1 MPKREIYIAGD
12 YDGCFDILFKEILNK
27 IIDEIVIKYYPLI
40 LWGLAKKMLLQFSE
54 EYEAWSS
61 SLAASSMSK
70 KERIKTG
77 IDDFLKKSCMRFSYQ
92 ALNAMAIFLEIKK
105 ELLDRLKEIT
115 TPKKEGEE
123 VEVILLIGSARQ
135 SEELEQEGIQL
146 NNNGH
151 CKENFEKFVESK
163 KNNHVKWR
171 FKGQYFNSDNKKDD
185 SFKTGLLGKQLT
197 FINNSLKEGNSA
209 EFYFFDDRHDIL
221 DVLIKH
227 FLKEEN
233 VKNDIKN
240 IDHIVLHRF
249 NWFDQFY
256 WKLMGMQD
264 EFFYEFPS
272 IMYTIIPGLKKF
284 EKSADWV
291 EAKEGFSESYF
302 PVAQQSD
309 SPDKLSAS
317 EAKKNKC
324 SPKLEIIPSKRRR
337 LSFYSNHGQSRIIE
351 VALPEKRSL
360 TV

>member
-1 MPKREIYIAGD
+1 M
-12 YDGCFDILFKEILNK
+12 
-27 IIDEIVIKYYPLI
+27 
-40 LWGLAKKMLLQFSE
+40 GLAKKKLLQFSE

-77 IDDFLKKSCMRFSYQ
+77 VDDFLKKSCMRFSYQ

-105 ELLDRLKEIT
+105 ELLDRLQQIT
-115 TPKKEGEE
+115 TPRKDEE
-123 VEVILLIGSARQ
+123 IEVILLIGSARQ
-135 SEELEQEGIQL
+135 SEELEQEGIQQ

-151 CKENFEKFVESK
+151 CKKNFEKFVESQ

-171 FKGQYFNSDNKKDD
+171 FECKYFNSDIIDKIDD
-185 SFKTGLLGKQLT
+185 VSKRRLIRKQLT
-197 FINNSLKEGNSA
+197 FINDSLEEGNSA

-256 WKLMGMQD
+256 WKLMDMQN
-264 EFFYEFPS
+264 EFFSEFPS

-284 EKSADWV
+284 EKSADWM
-291 EAKEGFSESYF
+291 EAKEGFSKFYF
-302 PVAQQSD
+302 PVEQQSD

-324 SPKLEIIPSKRRR
+324 SPKLVIIPSKRCR